1 MARPSIAA
9 RRYAEAAFQIALRD
23 DALDAWA
30 HGLRQAAELLTGE
43 QVAPLVDNPSIPLVQ
58 RTALV
63 QGLLDGRVPQN
74 VLNMARLLVQRG
86 RAEILPAVVTEY
98 QRLLNRRRGVVEAV
112 VTSAAPLSADETS
125 ALRAKLAEMTGGDV
139 DLTVRVDDA
148 LIGGLTVRVGD
159 QLLDASVRGRLERL
173 RTQLVTGSRSAH

>member
-30 HGLRQAAELLTGE
+30 DGLRQAAELLTGE
-43 QVAPLVDNPSIPLVQ
+43 LVAPLVDNPSIPLVQ
-58 RTALV
+58 RTALA

-86 RAEILPAVVTEY
+86 RAEILPAVAAEY